1 MTKYKEYLKA
11 HGIKVQC
18 DYEAEY
24 CHGVDEID
32 TAVLNNGIVVGV
44 HQANMGYCYTSCDR
58 SGAWSYFYDFDLDM
72 HLEDLCCDVDY
83 IYWLHEMHC
92 NESHVVYATMMQMY
106 KDDEKVRIAF
116 KHMKAGI
123 MDFFA
128 FYGWISDRYQKLT
141 RFPAH
146 S

>member
-92 NESHVVYATMMQMY
+92 NESRVVYDTMMQMY

-141 RFPAH
+141 HFPAH

>member
-24 CHGVDEID
+24 CHGVDEIN

-44 HQANMGYCYTSCDR
+44 YHANMGYCYTSCDR
-58 SGAWSYFYDFDLDM
+58 SGAWNYFYDFDLDM

-92 NESHVVYATMMQMY
+92 NESYVMYNTMMQMY

-116 KHMKAGI
+116 NHVKAGI
-123 MDFFA
+123 MDELV
-128 FYGWISDRYQKLT
+128 FYRWISDRYQKFT
-141 RFPAH
+141 HFPAH

>member
-24 CHGVDEID
+24 CLGVDEID
-32 TAVLNNGIVVGV
+32 TAVLNNGIVVGI

-58 SGAWSYFYDFDLDM
+58 SGVWSYFYDFDLDI

-83 IYWLHEMHC
+83 IYWLHDMHC
-92 NESHVVYATMMQMY
+92 NESHVVYDTMMQMY
-106 KDDEKVRIAF
+106 KDDEKVRVAF
-116 KHMKAGI
+116 KHVKAGI
-123 MDFFA
+123 MDELV
-128 FYGWISDRYQKLT
+128 FYRWISDRYQKLT
-141 RFPAH
+141 RFPTH

>member
-32 TAVLNNGIVVGV
+32 TGVLNNGIIVSV
-44 HQANMGYCYTSCDR
+44 HHASMGYCYTACDR
-58 SGAWSYFYDFDLDM
+58 SGAWNYFCDYDLGV
-72 HLEDLCCDVDY
+72 HLEDLCCDDDY
-83 IYWLHEMHC
+83 ICWLHDMHC
-92 NESHVVYATMMQMY
+92 NESYVVYSTMMQMY
-106 KDDEKVRIAF
+106 QDDEKVRVAF
-116 KHMKAGI
+116 RHVKAGI
-123 MDFFA
+123 MDELV
-128 FYGWISDRYQKLT
+128 FYRWISDRYQKLT
-141 RFPAH
+141 RIPAH

>member
-83 IYWLHEMHC
+83 ICWLHEMHY
-92 NESHVVYATMMQMY
+92 NESRVVYDTMMQMY

>member
-24 CHGVDEID
+24 CHGIDEIA
-32 TAVLNNGIVVGV
+32 TAVLNNGVVVGV
-44 HQANMGYCYTSCDR
+44 HHVSMGCCYAACDR
-58 SGAWSYFYDFDLDM
+58 SGAWSYFCDYDLDM

-83 IYWLHEMHC
+83 SYWLHEMHC
-92 NESHVVYATMMQMY
+92 NESYVVYDTMLQMY

>member
-24 CHGVDEID
+24 CHGVDAID
-32 TAVLNNGIVVGV
+32 TTVLNNGIVVGV
-44 HQANMGYCYTSCDR
+44 HHTSMGYCYTSCDR
-58 SGAWSYFYDFDLDM
+58 SGAWSYFCDFDLGM
-72 HLEDLCCDVDY
+72 HLEELCCDVDY
-83 IYWLHEMHC
+83 IDWLYDMHC
-92 NESHVVYATMMQMY
+92 NESDVVYDTMRQMY
-106 KDDEKVRIAF
+106 QDDEKVRIAF

-128 FYGWISDRYQKLT
+128 FYEWISDRYQKLT

>member
-24 CHGVDEID
+24 CHGID
-32 TAVLNNGIVVGV
+32 WIGTTVLNNGIIVGV
-44 HQANMGYCYTSCDR
+44 SHASIGYHYTACDR
-58 SGAWSYFYDFDLDM
+58 SGDWSYFWDFDLGM
-72 HLEDLCCDVDY
+72 HLEELDCDFDY
-83 IYWLHEMHC
+83 ICWLHDMHC
-92 NESHVVYATMMQMY
+92 NESYEVYSTMMQMY
-106 KDDEKVRIAF
+106 QDDEKVRIAF
-116 KHMKAGI
+116 RHMKAGI

-128 FYGWISDRYQKLT
+128 FYDWISDRYQKLT
-141 RFPAH
+141 RVSAH